1 MAPFGPGHTALNGI
15 RCSTTR
21 REPPVRRVRLVLAA
35 ATLLSRPSACGDEG
49 PGQAVGSRRARL
61 LWVTLVLGCMA
72 VVVLAACS
80 GGGSPCPANGDAAT
94 VDRDDSVGSVTDAE
108 LCPTERGEAPLG
120 FPGFYPDGT
129 MARSIV
135 PEPTPELIEWSDW
148 CFFDMAGTG
157 RATAWACA
165 SIYSSM
171 AAALDLLG
179 MDPQCVL
186 AQSRARIKALA
197 QIKGFNGREIAEA
210 KSSYGWHLCPS
221 EADPDPYLGKSLFDR
236 CMETAEFAAWADA
249 RRGGC
254 QQWAQAE
261 HQLVTSALQ
270 RPESHGCALAL
281 SYLARWAAIVK
292 GEHPGYKWSC

>member
-1 MAPFGPGHTALNGI
+1 M
-15 RCSTTR
+15 R
-21 REPPVRRVRLVLAA
+21 RMRPVLAA
-35 ATLLSRPSACGDEG
+35 AALLSRPSADSGGDG
-49 PGQAVGSRRARL
+49 PGQDVGARRALL
-61 LWVTLVLGCMA
+61 LWVLLVLGCMA
-72 VVVLAACS
+72 VAVLAACS
-80 GGGSPCPANGDAAT
+80 GGGSPCPANGDPVK
-94 VDRDDSVGSVTDAE
+94 VDRDDSVGYATAAE

-157 RATAWACA
+157 QATAYACA

-186 AQSRARIKALA
+186 AQSRARIDALA
-197 QIKGFNGREIAEA
+197 RVGGFDGREIAQA

-221 EADPDPYLGKSLFDR
+221 EADPSPTVDKSLAAR
-236 CMETAEFAAWADA
+236 CSGSAEFAAWIEDYLGSCD
-249 RRGGC
+249 RWGQE
-254 QQWAQAE
+254 QQELIETA
-261 HQLVTSALQ
+261 LV
-270 RPESHGCALAL
+270 RPESHGCAMAL
-281 SYLARWAAIVK
+281 SFLSRWATIVK